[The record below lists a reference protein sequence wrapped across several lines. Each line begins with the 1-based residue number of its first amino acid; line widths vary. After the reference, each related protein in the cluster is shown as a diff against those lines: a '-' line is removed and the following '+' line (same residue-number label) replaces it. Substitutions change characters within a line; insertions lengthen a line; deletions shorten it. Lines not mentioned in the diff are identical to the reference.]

1 MTCDAI
7 SNEPQIT
14 NGSWRRWHKDKHV
27 RETRMRF
34 NTLSVVCFQSF
45 TFSRCS
51 LHGNRPSVQISD
63 YLLRTFLCSRV
74 RVAVCLQLDVVSLTF
89 PQHHASFFLFFLCL
103 RSNIKKYLK
112 KRQGSPLNKTDFKI
126 ALRYVTL
133 AEPNCNLYMRTEV
146 HKRGNAL
153 YSFVWVAWY
162 LVSNF

>member
-7 SNEPQIT
+7 SNEPQII
-14 NGSWRRWHKDKHV
+14 GSWRRWHKDKHV
-27 RETRMRF
+27 RQTHMRF

-51 LHGNRPSVQISD
+51 LRGNRPTVQISD

-74 RVAVCLQLDVVSLTF
+74 RVAVCLQLDVVAATRGHYQSDF
-89 PQHHASFFLFFLCL
+89 PSASCIFLSFLFVFT
-103 RSNIKKYLK
+103 
-112 KRQGSPLNKTDFKI
+112 RQGSPLNKTDFKI

-146 HKRGNAL
+146 HKRGSAL